1 MKKAGEGSD
10 QTYGDPSVRVTG
22 RRATDQ
28 RATYGYGFGLARGA
42 FLLGICFVLLI
53 GCGAAGGA
61 GSLSQQ
67 EKERLPVL
75 ITQ

>member
-1 MKKAGEGSD
+1 MKKAGEGSG
-10 QTYGDPSVRVTG
+10 QTYGDPLV
-22 RRATDQ
+22 
-28 RATYGYGFGLARGA
+28 RATYGFGFGLARRA